1 MPSKAIFEYVII
13 PKVADMSLGPRSA
26 LENVPD
32 DSLSEPQQLGGTLDQ
47 NSSHT
52 VELEDHK
59 GHTCT
64 KTPSKAIFE
73 YVIIPK
79 VADVRLGPKSEWE
92 KASHASLSKLQ
103 RLGGTPD
110 QSPYHTVH
118 PQDHDVPRPPKVSFG
133 QNFECGDTPKLPQ
146 MRLEH
151 SFALANA
158 LSEPLNDFLQ
168 FGGTQNQNSQASVFE
183 CHIASAE
190 LIAHKKHA
198 FGCEDTPKMPNE
210 LREHRIASPSA
221 FTGPLNDFPQLGGTQ
236 NQNSQ
241 YASVCEGHGAPRPP
255 EVSFGQN
262 FECEDTPK

>member
-158 LSEPLNDFLQ
+158 LSDPPNDFL
-168 FGGTQNQNSQASVFE
+168 
-183 CHIASAE
+183 
-190 LIAHKKHA
+190 
-198 FGCEDTPKMPNE
+198 
-210 LREHRIASPSA
+210 
-221 FTGPLNDFPQLGGTQ
+221 QLGGTQ

-241 YASVCEGHGAPRPP
+241 YASVCEGHDVPRPP
-255 EVSFGQN
+255 EMSFGQN
-262 FECEDTPK
+262 CECEDTPKWLIKRLEHKFACANALHGPLNDFPQRGCPQNRNSQHSICEGHNMQNRYITFGS